1 MKNPHVA
8 AIGKLNLTG
17 NIIPS
22 IWWQRLRLESGAPDF
37 TSVVI
42 LAEIVYWFKPT
53 IVRDEHTG
61 LVLEIKQKFRAD
73 KLQRSYQS
81 FADQFGLSKKQVRE
95 AIQRLTERQLITTE
109 FRLINVNNTPLNNVL
124 FIDVNPIK
132 IEMLSSI
139 EPSNPVSTPLSP
151 YTVTGSCHASKEGL
165 TPQGQ
170 TYTDISSNTSTDIS
184 TNIKTA
190 AACDKNKNGVD
201 LLESQ
206 NPLISENNGFEETTS
221 NLPTLINGFNDLEE
235 NQGQSQNVKTPII
248 KEKSFAKKES
258 AATVVTNPLTGE
270 LIPVT
275 ESLKN
280 DLWVFVQSDGYWT
293 ANKSCKTA
301 TAALKFAITTAQR
314 PKGLMAQ
321 FFEHQASKHP
331 STQTTTP
338 VWSATPV
345 SHDW

>member
-1 MKNPHVA
+1 MIAYRPA
-8 AIGKLNLTG
+8 LNKLTG
-17 NIIPS
+17 SVLATILLQQIIFRWTHNKQSEFYKFKAPCDS
-22 IWWQRLRLESGAPDF
+22 KLYKEGDSWTEELGFTIYEFDGAIK
-37 TSVVI
+37 I
-42 LAEIVYWFKPT
+42 LKEKS
-53 IVRDEHTG
+53 
-61 LVLEIKQKFRAD
+61 LVSTRID
-73 KLQRSYQS
+73 M
-81 FADQFGLSKKQVRE
+81 
-95 AIQRLTERQLITTE
+95 QRLTWYSINHEKITDLINATYMGKNDPRKSEKPIYVTGQDRVIESGKTDFDLYSKITTE
-109 FRLINVNNTPLNNVL
+109 ITTK
-124 FIDVNPIK
+124 ID
-132 IEMLSSI
+132 
-139 EPSNPVSTPLSP
+139 
-151 YTVTGSCHASKEGL
+151 SKE
-165 TPQGQ
+165 
-170 TYTDISSNTSTDIS
+170 
-184 TNIKTA
+184 A

-235 NQGQSQNVKTPII
+235 NQGQSQTVKTPII

-280 DLWVFVQSDGYWT
+280 DLWAFIQSDGYWT

-321 FFEHQASKHP
+321 FFEHQASKTSKHP